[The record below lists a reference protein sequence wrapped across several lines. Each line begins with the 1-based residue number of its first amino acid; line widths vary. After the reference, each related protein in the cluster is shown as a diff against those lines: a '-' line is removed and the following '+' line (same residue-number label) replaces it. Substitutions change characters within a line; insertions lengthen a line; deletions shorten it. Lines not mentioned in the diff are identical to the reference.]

1 MILVVNWVF
10 WLLSSSL
17 TLHLSFWSL
26 AGILILLV
34 WALQTYFRAK
44 YLTNYAKLPL
54 EPQRKEP
61 KIEPFP
67 DTVESESKP
76 GLHSYLDEFLS
87 AIKVF
92 GYLEKPV
99 FHELTRHMQT
109 RKLLAG
115 ETINLENEKSF
126 CIVVDGHVQVFFKTE
141 ASELEAAADEFEEG
155 GEGYRLLTDVRNG
168 APLSS
173 MFSILSLFTEDV
185 RLRHGAPVS
194 PQADMHAQPQD
205 AAPPSMPTS
214 PMPMPVGMAPA
225 SPRTHFAANK
235 LKEARKRGS
244 SQNLRD
250 VPHIPLLNPPEKPTS
265 RNSVHPGVIARA
277 NIDTTLA
284 VIPAEAFRRLT
295 RIYPKASA
303 HIVQV
308 IMTRFQRVTFAT
320 GHNYLGLTA
329 EILRTER
336 QMNDFTT
343 YDLPNY
349 VQASA
354 LERLK
359 QKLQK
364 AEMQMSA
371 SERDTGIVVS
381 SPVKRRPTSIRLSSL
396 RKRAQGRPR
405 VNFQDLM
412 ASVDEV
418 KAEESE
424 PEGYAT
430 PESAREPDESEEDN
444 SFRDSVLHCMFKSL
458 GLEQNP
464 EQARSGAASVEQSP
478 KLSAVDLQDIERQSR
493 NSFGHAIS
501 NMARL
506 NLEATASDVQS
517 ESAFTSNSLEGI
529 ETEMDN
535 DLEIIHFPKGAV
547 LVEAQERNPGLY
559 YVIDGFLDAG
569 LLVPRTGHA
578 VVGKPARK
586 DPNMLDNSNPFEQSF
601 EEVDDGFR
609 ALFTVKPGGIAGYQ
623 AGIGNYRSFVDVRAK
638 TDVLVGFLPRD
649 SLERIMEKKPVVL
662 LTMAKRLI
670 SLLSP
675 LILHLDFALEWL
687 QVTAGQP
694 VYRQG
699 DEADAIY
706 IVLNGRLRTVMETDS
721 ASGDLQVIGEYGGG
735 ESVGELEV
743 LTDIKRPSSLLAVR
757 DTELARFPKQLFQS
771 LALEH
776 PGITMQISKLIAKRM
791 GDLLKNGE
799 QSRPSTGSVENIENI
814 RTICILPI
822 SQGVPVIDFA
832 ENLSQSLQHL
842 GSKVALLNQAEILA
856 HLGRY
861 AFSRMGKL
869 RLAGHL
875 ADLEE
880 KYSKLLY
887 IADGQQVNSP
897 WISTCIGQA
906 DYILLVA
913 LADEPPEIADYERQL
928 IGMKTT
934 ARKELILL
942 HSSKQ
947 VSPGSTRQWLKP
959 RPWVHSHIHIQMD
972 SLASDAPAR
981 PRTAQRTITTIK
993 NKLQTVSTELSRFR
1007 NKALRPGSFG
1017 KGQHK
1022 SDHARL
1028 ARKLC
1033 GKSIGLILGGG
1044 GARGISHVGV
1054 IKALEEMGIPID
1066 FVGGTSI
1073 GSFIGGLY
1081 AKDGELLPMY
1091 GRAKQ
1096 FSARMAGLWRFLFDL
1111 TYPGTAYTTGHVF
1124 NRGIW
1129 KSFGHAQIEDF
1140 WLPYFA
1146 NTTNISHSR
1155 MDIHTTGYAWRYVR
1169 ASMSLAGLVPP
1180 MTEEGDMLC
1189 DGGYVDNLPVSTM
1202 QRMGVRTIFAVDV
1215 GSVDDHIEMSYGD
1228 TLSGFWALWN
1238 RWNPLSTHPNIP
1250 TLAELQARLAY
1261 SASVPA
1267 LEKAKRAKGCIYMR
1281 PPISGYGTLEFGK
1294 FDEVYNVGYDYA
1306 KKFLAQLQVDGKL
1319 DGIIEDGRRRLSRR
1333 NSRPMSTRERRNS
1346 L

>member
-1 MILVVNWVF
+1 MT
-10 WLLSSSL
+10 S
-17 TLHLSFWSL
+17 
-26 AGILILLV
+26 
-34 WALQTYFRAK
+34 
-44 YLTNYAKLPL
+44 YAKLPL

-61 KIEPFP
+61 KVEALPEPP
-67 DTVESESKP
+67 EGDAKP

-92 GYLEKPV
+92 GYLERPV

-115 ETINLENEKSF
+115 ETINLENEKSL

-141 ASELEAAADEFEEG
+141 VSEKETTADDFDDG
-155 GEGYRLLTDVRNG
+155 HEGYRLLTDVRNG

-173 MFSILSLFTEDV
+173 MFSILSLFTEEV
-185 RLRHGAPVS
+185 RLRHGPPVNNGIHVQS
-194 PQADMHAQPQD
+194 QENP
-205 AAPPSMPTS
+205 PPSMPTS
-214 PMPMPVGMAPA
+214 PMPLPVGSTPD
-225 SPRTHFAANK
+225 SPRTNFANNK
-235 LKEARKRGS
+235 LREASRAGS
-244 SQNLRD
+244 SQNLSEL
-250 VPHIPLLNPPEKPTS
+250 PHIPLLNPPEKPQA
-265 RNSVHPGVIARA
+265 RNNVHPGVIARA

-349 VQASA
+349 VQASS
-354 LERLK
+354 LDRLK
-359 QKLQK
+359 QKLK
-364 AEMQMSA
+364 SAEKLVKD

-381 SPVKRRPTSIRLSSL
+381 SPQARRPTSIRLPSL
-396 RKRAQGRPR
+396 KKRSQGRSR
-405 VNFQDLM
+405 VNFSDLM
-412 ASVDEV
+412 ASVDES
-418 KAEESE
+418 KGQESE
-424 PEGYAT
+424 ADGIAT
-430 PESAREPDESEEDN
+430 PSSAREPDESEEDN

-458 GLEQNP
+458 GLEQTS
-464 EQARSGAASVEQSP
+464 EQSNSGDVSVEQSP
-478 KLSAVDLQDIERQSR
+478 KMTPLDFQDVERQSR
-493 NSFGHAIS
+493 TSFGHAIS
-501 NMARL
+501 NMAHL
-506 NLEATASDVQS
+506 KLEANASDALS
-517 ESAFTSNSLEGI
+517 ESVFTSNSMEGI

-535 DLEIIHFPKGAV
+535 DLEIIHFPRNAV
-547 LVEAQERNPGLY
+547 LVEAQERSPGLY
-559 YVIDGFLDAG
+559 YVIDGFLEVG
-569 LLVPRTGHA
+569 LMVPRTSNA
-578 VVGKPARK
+578 TVGRPTKK
-586 DPNMLDNSNPFEQSF
+586 DPNMASSTNPFEQSF
-601 EEVDDGFR
+601 EEADDGFR
-609 ALFTVKPGGIAGYQ
+609 SLFTVKPGGIAGYQ
-623 AGIGNYRSFVDVRAK
+623 AGIGNYRSFIDVRAK

-687 QVTAGQP
+687 QVSAGQP

-699 DEADAIY
+699 DDADAIY
-706 IVLNGRLRTVMETDS
+706 IILNGRLRSVKEKATGLGEAEV
-721 ASGDLQVIGEYGGG
+721 LGEYGGG

-743 LTDIKRPSSLLAVR
+743 LTDIKRPSTLHAVR

-771 LALEH
+771 LAQEH

-791 GDLLKNGE
+791 GDLLKNGD
-799 QSRPSTGSVENIENI
+799 QAQRTNGGVASVENI

-822 SQGVPVIDFA
+822 HQGVPVVDFA
-832 ENLSQSLQHL
+832 ESLSQSLQHL
-842 GSKVALLNQAEILA
+842 GSKVALLHQAEILA

-861 AFSRMGKL
+861 AFSRIGKL

-887 IADGQQVNSP
+887 VADGQQVNSP
-897 WISTCIGQA
+897 WITTCIGQA

-913 LADEPPEIADYERQL
+913 LADESPEIGEYERQL

-934 ARKELILL
+934 ARKELVLL
-942 HSSKQ
+942 HSSKY
-947 VSPGSTRQWLKP
+947 VYPGSTRQWLKP
-959 RPWVHSHIHIQMD
+959 RPWVHSHFHIQMD
-972 SLASDAPAR
+972 SLAADAPVR

-993 NKLQTVSTELSRFR
+993 NKLQNVSTEISRFR
-1007 NKALRPGSFG
+1007 NKLPRPGSFG
-1017 KGQHK
+1017 KGLHK
-1022 SDHARL
+1022 NDHARL

-1054 IKALEEMGIPID
+1054 IKAMEELGIPID
-1066 FVGGTSI
+1066 TVGGTSI

-1081 AKDGELLPMY
+1081 AKDGDLLPMY

-1129 KSFGHAQIEDF
+1129 KAFGDAQIEDF

-1180 MTEEGDMLC
+1180 MTEAGEMLC

-1215 GSVDDHIEMSYGD
+1215 GSVDDHIEMTYGD

-1238 RWNPLSTHPNIP
+1238 RWNPISSHPNVP

-1294 FDEVYNVGYDYA
+1294 FDEVYSVGYDFA
-1306 KKFLAQLQVDGKL
+1306 KKFLAQLHIDGKL
-1319 DGIIEDGRRRLSRR
+1319 ENIVEDGRRKIMRR
-1333 NSRPMSTRERRNS
+1333 NSRPMSKHRRRNS